1 MGQVLCTLLSK
12 EKLGDSIFVEVESS
26 YKQAAALAKKAKSRP
41 TVLTGGLYKDV
52 WYVAG
57 GNSWMAQFL
66 KDANAD
72 YLWSNT
78 EETGSIGLSLESVLE
93 NAQDAEYWFNPSAE
107 TKYSEL
113 TEANPHYQQF
123 SAFTNKKVYSNAI
136 EKGETG
142 GLIFTS
148 WHHTAQ
154 ILF

>member
-1 MGQVLCTLLSK
+1 M
-12 EKLGDSIFVEVESS
+12 
-26 YKQAAALAKKAKSRP
+26 
-41 TVLTGGLYKDV
+41 LTGGLYKDV

-123 SAFTNKKVYSNAI
+123 SAFTIKKCIPTPLKKVRQV
-136 EKGETG
+136 
-142 GLIFTS
+142 GLFFTS